1 MARIKFGGTVKVR
14 GSGPAEDFSATIT
27 TQLREVPIKRFSRVM
42 LPSCTVA
49 GYTPQFNAVDL
60 VPEMTGDIKG
70 AYVRVDDPDNL
81 EVVGLS
87 VRKRT
92 NSYMNGEPITVHV
105 GNRFNERTYQSSN
118 TSVAVLQTALA
129 DTGTHDTNSLAGRS
143 KQLVEQVYAG
153 RTPSPSSLD
162 LFLDGGQY
170 NPSAPGGPNLTHN
183 PNRVAPTFDLSGVSI
198 HRTGATDAGLPVE
211 LISPRHF
218 VAATHTNVSVG
229 HVVTFRRRDGTYQ
242 SATVVGTYKL
252 MPEQFDFQVGILS
265 DDITDCATYPTLP
278 GDWARYLP
286 ANTKAVANANNGLY
300 GMFPV
305 LVRAVNPGN
314 PGGTALEG
322 NLILNTNS
330 PHLIVGWAGVCNADA
345 PEPGAAGVTRMDY
358 PLPPVSSRNGTL
370 FEMYR
375 TLYAGDSGSP
385 HFMPVP
391 LGSASGSGF
400 TPALISVTF
409 GVFTG
414 AFLPDHIAWINEKM
428 AALSTEQSDPRV
440 FTIKTVDLSK
450 FPTYS

>member
-1 MARIKFGGTVKVR
+1 MARIKFGGTAKVR
-14 GSGPAEDFSATIT
+14 GSGPTEDFSATIT
-27 TQLREVPIKRFSRVM
+27 AQLREVPIKRFSRVT

-60 VPEMTGDIKG
+60 VTEMTGDTKG

-118 TSVAVLQTALA
+118 SSVAVVQTALA
-129 DTGTHDTNSLAGRS
+129 DTGMHDTNSLAGRS
-143 KQLVEQVYAG
+143 KQLVEQIYAG

-170 NPSAPGGPNLTHN
+170 NPSAPGGPNLTPN
-183 PNRVAPTFDLSGVSI
+183 PNRVAPTLDMSGVSI
-198 HRTGATDAGLPVE
+198 HRTGASDAGFPVE

-218 VAATHTNVSVG
+218 VAAKHAGVSVG
-229 HVVTFRRRDGTYQ
+229 GVVTFRRRNGTYQ
-242 SATVVGTYKL
+242 SATVVGTYHL
-252 MPEQFDFQVGILS
+252 MPEEFDLQVGILS

-286 ANTKAVANANNGLY
+286 ANTTAVANANNGLY

-305 LVRAVNPGN
+305 LVRVVNPGY
-314 PGGTALEG
+314 PGGALEG

-330 PHLIVGWAGVCNADA
+330 PHLIVGWAGVCDADA
-345 PEPGAAGVTRMDY
+345 PEPGAAGVTRMSY

-370 FEMYR
+370 YEMYR
-375 TLYAGDSGSP
+375 TLYPGDSGSP
-385 HFMPVP
+385 HFMLAP

-400 TPALISVTF
+400 APALISVTY
-409 GVFTG
+409 GAFTG

-428 AALSTEQSDPRV
+428 AALSAAQSDPRV
-440 FTIKTVDLSK
+440 FTIQTVDLAK